1 VASDSEIRRAT
12 SFIWTLVSCSLAVR
26 SSGATQER
34 PQKNPHTQPPIS
46 IMPPCATKQLA
57 PKTCSVVCRSC
68 YVSGLH
74 TPKPLRAQSD
84 PAPSGV
90 GLDQPSFT
98 SRITLNESLFST
110 SLRSL
115 GGPTTTPVLTPPKT
129 SRCGPS
135 VRQSDL
141 SSLAPLVAIHQAQ
154 PRRSK
159 KSVST
164 QNQLTFQSAS
174 DCGRPWHAWPR
185 SSKKSPPV
193 VRSAPLVADKHLTC
207 RRKEL
212 PWCSEGL
219 LTRPG

>member
-1 VASDSEIRRAT
+1 
-12 SFIWTLVSCSLAVR
+12 
-26 SSGATQER
+26 
-34 PQKNPHTQPPIS
+34 
-46 IMPPCATKQLA
+46 MPPNNSLQRHAA
-57 PKTCSVVCRSC
+57 SFAARC

-141 SSLAPLVAIHQAQ
+141 SSLAPASSDTLSTAKAFQ
-154 PRRSK
+154 

-164 QNQLTFQSAS
+164 QNQLTFESTS
-174 DCGRPWHAWPR
+174 DCGRPWHAWPL
-185 SSKKSPPV
+185 SSKKSPPDV
-193 VRSAPLVADKHLTC
+193 LLALLALLEPDKHLTC
-207 RRKEL
+207 RRKERL
-212 PWCSEGL
+212 
-219 LTRPG
+219 

>member
-1 VASDSEIRRAT
+1 
-12 SFIWTLVSCSLAVR
+12 
-26 SSGATQER
+26 
-34 PQKNPHTQPPIS
+34 
-46 IMPPCATKQLA
+46 MPPNNSLQRHAA
-57 PKTCSVVCRSC
+57 SFAGSC

-174 DCGRPWHAWPR
+174 DCGRPWHAWPP
-185 SSKKSPPV
+185 SPKKSPPV